1 MPHLPLASAPHAPW
15 LATVLRRALLLW
27 LVSAGAWAEPAAE
40 PLRVVTDYWP
50 PFRLAG
56 ADGQVEGLDIDL
68 LHELEK
74 RTSLRF
80 EIRLQPWA
88 RALEDMRSGQADL
101 MTGLARTTE
110 REQYIDYLEPYYY
123 ACTPRFYGSAARATE
138 VDSYQKLQGQR
149 IGYVLQSAYFEPFD
163 SDASLLKVGVKNEDQ
178 LLQMQLRGRVEVMI
192 GTDCQVDFQLRD
204 LELGRRLVKLN
215 YQPPSRT
222 LLYLG
227 LSRASGRDAERAR
240 LEQALRE
247 LLHDRWMRQAAKA
260 YR

>member
-1 MPHLPLASAPHAPW
+1 MLRLLPL
-15 LATVLRRALLLW
+15 LLLAC
-27 LVSAGAWAEPAAE
+27 SCAWAQSPER

-50 PFRLAG
+50 PFRMAG
-56 ADGQVEGLDIDL
+56 ADGQLEGLDIDL

-74 RTSLRF
+74 RTGLRF

-101 MTGLARTTE
+101 MTGLARTPE
-110 REQYIDYLEPYYY
+110 REQYIDYLDPFYY
-123 ACTPRFYGSAARATE
+123 ACSPRLYGPASRAAA
-138 VDSYQKLQGQR
+138 VDSYQKLQGLR

-204 LELGRRLVKLN
+204 LDLGQRLVKLS
-215 YQPPSRT
+215 YRPPSRT

-227 LSRASGRDAERAR
+227 LSRASEHDADRAV

-247 LLHDRWMRQAAKA
+247 LLRDQWLRQAAKA